1 MSKLDV
7 YLRSIERFG
16 AAGAVLTSGQAVTLR
31 FPTGDRHAT
40 QVTPHDQLV
49 VMVREIAPP
58 AALDAI
64 DKQRPARFDIESQ
77 GTRYSISVTPR
88 PGTWQVEI
96 APAPAPASA
105 PPPTAAPARPAQGR
119 ATSAPVDAGGEM
131 EIERGQYDMPTE
143 AAAAPPTTSGSAFL
157 DQLTQHARSV
167 RATDIYL
174 SPGSPP
180 LVRVGADVGAIPDRS
195 PVDAEQLSREV
206 GIVAPATARTAWLD
220 GASSTFA
227 YGDGAGRVRVTLSRD
242 RRGISAAL
250 RLLHGE
256 PPVLDRLSLG
266 PEVTRWLGERGLIVV
281 AGASNVGKTTLLAA
295 LVRAIGERRRHVVSI
310 EHPIEILQTAPTVSQ
325 REVGD
330 HVASFAAGVAAAMR
344 EGADAIVLGE
354 VTSAKSARAL
364 VDAVAAGHLVLAA
377 LAGNDGQSALAQ
389 ALGWLPGDR
398 SVAEKLC
405 LGALLGTITPAVAR
419 SGGRTYEVSPP

>member
-49 VMVREIAPP
+49 IMVREIAPP

-77 GTRYSISVTPR
+77 GTRYSISVQPR
-88 PGTWQVEI
+88 PGAWQVEI
-96 APAPAPASA
+96 APGHAAAPAPAPA
-105 PPPTAAPARPAQGR
+105 PAAPSRPPGR
-119 ATSAPVDAGGEM
+119 APSAPVDAGGEM
-131 EIERGQYDMPTE
+131 TIERGQYDMP
-143 AAAAPPTTSGSAFL
+143 ADAAAPPATSGSGFL
-157 DQLTQHARSV
+157 DQLTQHARGV

-174 SPGSPP
+174 ATGAPP
-180 LVRVGADVGAIPDRS
+180 LVRAGADIAPTDRG
-195 PVDAEQLSREV
+195 PIDADQLSREV
-206 GIVAPATARTAWLD
+206 GIVAPPSARAAWVD
-220 GASSTFA
+220 GAPATFA
-227 YGDGAGRVRVTLSRD
+227 YGDGAGRVRVTLTRD
-242 RRGISAAL
+242 RRGPAAAL

-256 PPVLDRLSLG
+256 PPALERLSLG
-266 PEVTRWLGERGLIVV
+266 AEVTRWLGERGLIVI

-295 LVRAIGERRRHVVSI
+295 LVRALGERKRHVVSI
-310 EHPIEILQTAPTVSQ
+310 EDPIEIVQSGATISQ
-325 REVGD
+325 REVGE
-330 HVASFAAGVAAAMR
+330 HVPSFAAGVASAMR
-344 EGADAIVLGE
+344 EGADAIVLGAVATAE
-354 VTSAKSARAL
+354 AAQAL
-364 VDAVAAGHLVLAA
+364 VDAVAGGHLVLTTVTGEGKLA
-377 LAGNDGQSALAQ
+377 LSRL
-389 ALGWLPGDR
+389 LSSIPGG
-398 SVAEKLC
+398 EKLC